1 MQRWERS
8 LRSLAGAAAGGIAK
22 AVLAHRLRHATEHGE
37 RVAIVSD
44 ELALTCGYFGS
55 VVSDC
60 FRCRNGP
67 RSEQGVKVAVPR

>member
-8 LRSLAGAAAGGIAK
+8 LRSLAGAAADGIAK

-44 ELALTCGYFGS
+44 ELDFD
-55 VVSDC
+55 VRV
-60 FRCRNGP
+60 FRFRGI
-67 RSEQGVKVAVPR
+67 

>member
-44 ELALTCGYFGS
+44 ELDFD
-55 VVSDC
+55 VRV
-60 FRCRNGP
+60 FRFRGI
-67 RSEQGVKVAVPR
+67 